1 MISVLLVL
9 PIIGILLLLILPKLE
24 TNNLNIQ
31 PIKFISILTASASF
45 FYSIYLWT
53 KYDMTHIGF
62 QFYEKLTWFS
72 EYLHFIILAV
82 DGISLTFI
90 ILTTFITFLVILS
103 ISYNVKLQQHSFY
116 KVYFICLLA
125 IEFFLLVAFSVL
137 DIFVFYIFF
146 ESILIPMFF
155 IIGVWGSGYRKIKA
169 NYYFFLYTLIGSLFM
184 LFAIALVIMET
195 GGTNY
200 FRISA
205 WNFPEIKERILWLC
219 IFLSF
224 SVKIPMFPFHIWLP
238 EAHVEAPTEGS
249 VILAALLL
257 KLGGY
262 GFIRYS
268 LVMFPCASFY
278 FSPLVFT
285 LALLG
290 ITYSSLTALRQVDMK
305 RIIAYA
311 SIAHM
316 NFAVLGIFSATTE
329 GLAGSIF
336 LMFAHGLVSSALFF
350 LVGIL
355 YRNYGSRLI
364 YYYGGLAQVMP
375 LFAIFFLFF
384 SFANAGLPGTGNFI
398 GEALIFLGLGEVSF
412 FIVLFSCIGF
422 ILSVIYSIW
431 LFNRICFGNLRIQYA
446 QFYEDITLVDFVI
459 LFVLAF
465 STLLIGIYPS
475 LLLNIISDLCTH
487 LRYVNDFFN
496 YY

>member
-1 MISVLLVL
+1 MIST
-9 PIIGILLLLILPKLE
+9 LLLLPLIGTLLLVMLPKLKNDE
-24 TNNLNIQ
+24 LNKEFIKIVSSVTASTTFCYSIWLLLQYDVQNLN
-31 PIKFISILTASASF
+31 
-45 FYSIYLWT
+45 
-53 KYDMTHIGF
+53 F

-82 DGISLTFI
+82 DGISLIFI
-90 ILTTFITFLVILS
+90 ILTTLITFLVIIS
-103 ISYNVKLQQHSFY
+103 INYNDKLQQHPFY
-116 KVYFICLLA
+116 KIYFVCLFA
-125 IEFFLLVAFSVL
+125 IEFFLLGAFSVL
-137 DIFVFYIFF
+137 DIFIFYIFF

-155 IIGVWGSGYRKIKA
+155 IIGIWGSGYRKIKA
-169 NYYFFLYTLIGSLFM
+169 NYYFFLYTLVGSLFM

-200 FRISA
+200 FKISM
-205 WNFPEIKERILWLC
+205 WQFPGIKERILWFC

-268 LVMFPCASFY
+268 LVMFPSASFY

-290 ITYSSLTALRQVDMK
+290 ITYSSLTALRQLDMK

-316 NFAVLGIFSATTE
+316 NFAVLGIFSGTAE
-329 GLAGSIF
+329 AISGSVF

-375 LFAIFFLFF
+375 LFTIFFLFF
-384 SFANAGLPGTGNFI
+384 SFANAGLPGTSNFI
-398 GEALIFLGLGEVSF
+398 GEILIFLGLGEISF
-412 FIVLFSCIGF
+412 FVVLFSCFGF
-422 ILSVIYSIW
+422 ILSIIYSIW
-431 LFNRICFGNLRIQYA
+431 LFNRICFGNLRTQYIG
-446 QFYEDITLVDFVI
+446 FFNDINIIDFII
-459 LFVLAF
+459 LFILALL
-465 STLLIGIYPS
+465 TLILGIYPN
-475 LLLNIISDLCTH
+475 LLLTLIGDTCSY
-487 LRYVNDFFN
+487 LRLYNDTFS
-496 YY
+496 Y